1 MSQQQQQSVLTSQLE
16 LTCQLENHQ
25 SIIKYVCLDQN
36 CSLQRLIC
44 DKCLQFEIHKHHQK
58 QLNLKEVGLHLDK
71 QILQNQEL
79 EKYLESLSISIP
91 ELIQQLKQVIHQQNS
106 IKFTLSPQNN
116 QLLNK
121 IVKFEKI
128 SNHIATTMKNISDT
142 YVGQIKKLIEFV
154 NAYQENSSNLQKIED
169 INNQID
175 KKQYESIGSNI
186 TNVESIRSI
195 QEINKNIEF
204 TQEGKLKIKLKFL
217 AESLKIQE
225 KYEESIT
232 NYNKA
237 LEFDQKNLICW
248 RGIGDCLRLIQEF
261 LEAIPY
267 YDKALYFEKND
278 IPSLI
283 GKGECLR
290 MLLEYEE
297 SKKCYEKVV
306 NIDEKNIVSRVGL
319 GECLRHMG
327 SFLEAIGQYDKALE
341 MDQKNIISL
350 YGKGYCLR
358 NIYNYQQADDCYIK
372 VLEINPNHRDSK
384 KEHDLCL
391 AELKKNK
398 KLYQTQVDQNTDEK
412 QENFI
417 QIDILS
423 NRGGEKVYH
432 LSNCRVPNQESKNE
446 FFKSF
451 QQLPNNPTKIIKR
464 SDSFDRK
471 LVRDYCN
478 REALKLY
485 EQALEKDP
493 KDIQSLNGKGN
504 CLRLLL
510 KFGESLQTLE
520 TALKLN
526 RNSISLYG
534 AGQII
539 NIFIGECLRMLKQ
552 FKDAEEFYMESLT
565 KAKEES
571 QSQDPIIFMN
581 LRGLGDIL
589 RAKGEFQKSIN
600 FYDQALALRI
610 TLYHYL
616 EKLKVQ
622 EAQENMKIQLFIIRN
637 HQKQIRMTQFHYLD
651 QEKAYEFQ
659 RIIQKLRVIMKKHFR
674 LIKIEWFVYQDQVN
688 VQGSNYSQ
696 KKHQNQL
703 IEYQN
708 LTLLTKNAK
717 ILKVILSFDLLEICL
732 KEIKILEEASNNQGK
747 NQ

>member
-44 DKCLQFEIHKHHQK
+44 DKCLQFEIHKDHQK

-79 EKYLESLSISIP
+79 EKYLESLSVSIP

-128 SNHIATTMKNISDT
+128 SNHITTTMKNISDT
-142 YVGQIKKLIEFV
+142 YIGQIKKLIEFV
-154 NAYQENSSNLQKIED
+154 NAYQENSSNLQKNED
-169 INNQID
+169 IKNQID
-175 KKQYESIGSNI
+175 TNI
-186 TNVESIRSI
+186 TNVESKKNSI
-195 QEINKNIEF
+195 QNNNKNNEF
-204 TQEGKLKIKLKFL
+204 KLEGKCSIDNYIQL

-232 NYNKA
+232 NYKKA

-341 MDQKNIISL
+341 IDQKNIISL

-391 AELKKNK
+391 AELKKNQR
-398 KLYQTQVDQNTDEK
+398 LQQTQVDQNADVR
-412 QENFI
+412 QENVI
-417 QIDILS
+417 QTDILP
-423 NRGGEKVYH
+423 NRGVQKVYH
-432 LSNCRVPNQESKNE
+432 LSNSRDPKNE
-446 FFKSF
+446 FFKSH
-451 QQLPNNPTKIIKR
+451 QQLPNQEQLPKKDPTKTIKR
-464 SDSFDRK
+464 SDSLDRK
-471 LVRDYCN
+471 EVRDFCN
-478 REALKLY
+478 RADSLKKNGNYEEALKLY

-493 KDIQSLNGKGN
+493 KDIPSLNGKGN

-534 AGQII
+534 AG
-539 NIFIGECLRMLKQ
+539 ECLRMLKQ
-552 FKDAEEFYMESLT
+552 FNDAEEFYMESLT

-600 FYDQALALRI
+600 FYDQALALNENHALSLFGKAESLRGLGKYEDSIIYYKKSLEINKNDLISLSGLGESLRI
-610 TLYHYL
+610 
-616 EKLKVQ
+616 LKNYS
-622 EAQENMKIQLFIIRN
+622 EAQNYYEQALQIDKNRVVCLLGLSQCLRKQLQPKGALELI
-637 HQKQIRMTQFHYLD
+637 D
-651 QEKAYEFQ
+651 
-659 RIIQKLRVIMKKHFR
+659 RVLKFNPSD
-674 LIKIEWFVYQDQVN
+674 EQC
-688 VQGSNYSQ
+688 
-696 KKHQNQL
+696 
-703 IEYQN
+703 QN
-708 LTLLTKNAK
+708 LKK
-717 ILKVILSFDLLEICL
+717 ICL
-732 KEIKILEEASNNQGK
+732 NEIKILEEASNNQGN